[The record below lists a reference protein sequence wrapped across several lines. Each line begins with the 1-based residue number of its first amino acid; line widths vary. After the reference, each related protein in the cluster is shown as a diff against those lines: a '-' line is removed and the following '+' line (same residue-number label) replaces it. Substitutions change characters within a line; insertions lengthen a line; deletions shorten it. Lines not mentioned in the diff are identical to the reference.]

1 MAKLANYREVS
12 SALVKKHLKT
22 IYLSLKDPDLSIR
35 RRALDLLFGI
45 ADKEHAEEIVSH
57 LLEHLE
63 DSAYSMKEELVLKIS
78 ILAEDF
84 AGDLTWYIDVIIT
97 LINVSGNFISDE
109 IWHRLVQVVTGFGE
123 SSELNLAAQK

>member
-1 MAKLANYREVS
+1 MKFPETFISVIITSIYQVKSPAKS
-12 SALVKKHLKT
+12 
-22 IYLSLKDPDLSIR
+22 
-35 RRALDLLFGI
+35 
-45 ADKEHAEEIVSH
+45 
-57 LLEHLE
+57 
-63 DSAYSMKEELVLKIS
+63 SAYSMKEELVLKIS